1 MAKLRIIKTYFLEIL
16 LIFTITV
23 VTTMV
28 MLSWFLNYHFE
39 RSITHIV
46 NELNQDFLAE
56 SHRINEYLQKMIK
69 MSGMELFFE
78 PSIQKLMYQ
87 EELSNFDVV
96 SGIRRLDAV
105 MSTNIHTHSI
115 YVYNAD
121 KQYIYAT
128 SNVDSDSLEKF
139 KDTEIL
145 ELLSGSADTKRLSP
159 IPRYAQGPAGEVPVY
174 SFIFYDIQR
183 TEPHIRGALVINI
196 TTEWLR
202 EVFRDVDPLH
212 SQIVFVDGQG
222 TIAYHTNPAL
232 FLKNIAE
239 TPIFTQMVQNKDDAK
254 YFLLE
259 AEGKKNY
266 VFYSKSQDSPLYLLR
281 IYPYSAIMGGIIMLR
296 RSTLILVM
304 LCILIALALAA
315 IMSRKLYKPIRL
327 LVRHL
332 DTTHER
338 PREQD
343 ELGYLSTSIERMVT
357 EAESFEET
365 TQSYRKL
372 LQTDILRE
380 VLLGKIGDPTLV
392 LDQFKEYKLPF
403 ATDVPYQIIGLH
415 PSVHIVVEQVGPH
428 MMGIEFDRSLL
439 LVTQNCLS
447 PQIQALADQ
456 AIANGCRLVVV
467 SRYIDHPYQ
476 LSRRAFRILE
486 ELRFSFVHEKGTV
499 LEERELKRC
508 LTSGPYPTELE
519 KSVINHLQRGQGDEA
534 YALYQEFFSHVSLYS
549 FNHFRFAMKRFYI
562 SLQLL
567 IKELQDTGC
576 FFSYQEGDIE
586 SFEDSLETVQERAT
600 IDTFFCQWFD
610 RFQQAIQHNKDQKNQ
625 LVAMQVKALF
635 ASEYNN
641 PNVCLQYVA
650 DAVQLSPTY
659 LSKIFKASEG
669 ISFGEYCLRF
679 RMEKASAL
687 LSETETAIREIAA
700 AVGFSNEN
708 YFYTVFRKQV
718 GITPNEFR
726 QQDRLQ

>member
-1 MAKLRIIKTYFLEIL
+1 MTSKGP
-16 LIFTITV
+16 
-23 VTTMV
+23 
-28 MLSWFLNYHFE
+28 N
-39 RSITHIV
+39 HI
-46 NELNQDFLAE
+46 
-56 SHRINEYLQKMIK
+56 
-69 MSGMELFFE
+69 SG
-78 PSIQKLMYQ
+78 
-87 EELSNFDVV
+87 
-96 SGIRRLDAV
+96 
-105 MSTNIHTHSI
+105 
-115 YVYNAD
+115 
-121 KQYIYAT
+121 
-128 SNVDSDSLEKF
+128 
-139 KDTEIL
+139 
-145 ELLSGSADTKRLSP
+145 
-159 IPRYAQGPAGEVPVY
+159 
-174 SFIFYDIQR
+174 
-183 TEPHIRGALVINI
+183 GALVINI

-212 SQIVFVDGQG
+212 SQLVFVDGQG
-222 TIAYHTNPAL
+222 SIAYHTNPSL
-232 FLKNIAE
+232 FLKNIAD
-239 TPIFTQMVQNKDDAK
+239 TPIFTQMVQNKDDAG

-259 AEGKKNY
+259 TEGKKSY
-266 VFYSKSQDSPLYLLR
+266 VFYSKSQDSPLFLLR

-327 LVRHL
+327 LVRRL

-365 TQSYRKL
+365 THSYRKL
-372 LQTDILRE
+372 LQTDVLRE

-392 LDQFKEYKLPF
+392 LDQFNEYKLPF
-403 ATDVPYQIIGLH
+403 APDVPYQIIGLH
-415 PSVHIVVEQVGPH
+415 PFSQALREQVGRH
-428 MMGIEFDRSLL
+428 LMGVQFDKSLL

-447 PQIQALADQ
+447 PQIQVLADQ

-467 SRYIDHPYQ
+467 SRFIDHPYQ

-486 ELRFSFVHEKGTV
+486 ELRFSFVHERGTV
-499 LEERELKRC
+499 LEERELTRS
-508 LTSGPYPTELE
+508 LTSGPYPTDLE
-519 KSVINHLQRGQGDEA
+519 KSVINHLQRGQSDEA
-534 YALYQEFFSHVSLYS
+534 YALYQEFFSQVSRYS

-576 FFSYQEGDIE
+576 FFSFQEEGIE
-586 SFEDSLETVQERAT
+586 SFEDSLDTIQERAT
-600 IDTFFCQWFD
+600 LDIFFRQWFD
-610 RFQQAIQHNKDQKNQ
+610 RFRQAIQHYKDQKNK
-625 LVAMQVKALF
+625 LVAMQVKALVER
-635 ASEYNN
+635 EYHN

-669 ISFGEYCLRF
+669 ISFGDYF
-679 RMEKASAL
+679 FSIRMKKASAL
-687 LSETETAIREIAA
+687 LSETETPIREIAT

-718 GITPNEFR
+718 GFTPNEFR